1 MICDYLQN
9 DPRWANHPYSS
20 PGGTMA
26 DSGCGPT
33 AIADVVC
40 ELPTTVADYMTSAG
54 YAAPYGQG
62 TYWSGIIPT
71 CEHFGHSGVQLNGN
85 DLYGQRN
92 TYTEKQWLTLMHTG
106 NYYGVLL
113 MGGPSYWTQGG
124 HFIAI
129 AEIAEDNS
137 AFAYDPAW
145 SARSG
150 WHPWEGIY
158 QGYVK
163 VFYVVEKNSKE
174 GTYHMD
180 LETVYEGCTGLSVL
194 TCQKELACCG
204 LYRGGF
210 DGSAGPKTR
219 DAIIAFQEILVA
231 EGKDIEIDGVC
242 GPVTWDELVRRHS

>member
-1 MICDYLQN
+1 MHDYLQN

-33 AIADVVC
+33 AIADVVGV
-40 ELPTTVADYMTSAG
+40 LPPEVADYMTAAG

-92 TYTEKQWLTLMHTG
+92 TYTEQQWLTLMKTG
-106 NYYGVLL
+106 DYYGILL
-113 MGGPSYWTQGG
+113 MGKGYFTQGG

-129 AEIAEDNS
+129 EEVAEDNS
-137 AFAYDPAW
+137 AKCYDPAW
-145 SARSG
+145 AVRSG
-150 WHPWEGIY
+150 WHSWYDFY
-158 QGYVK
+158 QGAVK
-163 VFYVVEKNSKE
+163 VFYVVEKNHE
-174 GTYHMD
+174 GVYHMD

-204 LYRGGF
+204 LYSGGF
-210 DGSAGPKTR
+210 DGLAGRETR
-219 DAIIAFQEILVA
+219 QAIIDFQTILA
-231 EGKDIEIDGVC
+231 SEGKISEDQIDGVC
-242 GPVTWDELVRRHS
+242 GEVTWDHLVKRHS

>member
-1 MICDYLQN
+1 MIYDYCQS
-9 DPRWANHPYSS
+9 DPRWANHPYSA

-33 AIADVVC
+33 AIADVVGV
-40 ELPTTVADYMTSAG
+40 LPPEVGDYMTQAG

-62 TYWSGIIPT
+62 TYWAGIIPT

-92 TYTEKQWLTLMHTG
+92 TYTEQQWLTLMRTG
-106 NYYGVLL
+106 DYAGILL

-124 HFIAI
+124 HFICVS
-129 AEIAEDNS
+129 EVAEDNS
-137 AFAYDPAW
+137 AYAYDPAW

-150 WHPWEGIY
+150 WHPWADIY
-158 QGYVK
+158 QGCVK
-163 VFYVVEKNSKE
+163 VFYVVEKNSK
-174 GTYHMD
+174 GVYHMD
-180 LETVYEGCTGLSVL
+180 LEQVYEGCTGLSVL

-204 LYRGGF
+204 LYKGGF

-219 DAIIAFQEILVA
+219 DGIIAFQKILES
-231 EGKDIEIDGVC
+231 EGVPIVVDGVC
-242 GPVTWDELVRRHS
+242 GEITWDHLIKRHS